1 MSSTKVLSALP
12 ARYASGVRGGIT
24 SICSAH
30 PLVIEAALLEG
41 VATDTDVLIE
51 ATCNQVN
58 QDGGYTGMTPA
69 DFRRFVEDIAAR
81 VGFDTKR
88 LILGGDHLGPNPW
101 KHLPAE
107 EALLKSDVM
116 IDAFVRA
123 GFTKIH
129 LDTSM
134 GCAGEPVA
142 LPDAVTAERAARL
155 AKVSETAAREAGYDL
170 PVYIIGTEVPI
181 PGGAMEEIE
190 ELELTKPG
198 AAVETVA
205 IHRKAFAA
213 LGLEDAFARAIGVV
227 VQPGVEFGNENV
239 VFYNSEKATALSGV
253 LGEMPQFVFEAHS
266 TDYQPVE
273 ALSDLVH
280 DGFAIL
286 KVGPGLTFALREAL
300 YGLDQIAAFL
310 DKLPEEET
318 LRGKMEAL
326 LLAEPKN
333 WEKYYHGDAEEL
345 RLQRHFS
352 YSDRI
357 RYYWPHPQASAA
369 VDALL
374 KRLEGRKIPETLI
387 SQYLGTLYPAVASG
401 EIEPTPH
408 ALMVEAVRNVVRTYG
423 KAVGTH

>member
-1 MSSTKVLSALP
+1 MSSTQTLSTLP
-12 ARYASGVRGGIT
+12 TRFSSGARGGIT

-41 VATDTDVLIE
+41 KATNTDVLIE

-81 VGFDTKR
+81 LGFDTKR

-101 KHLPAE
+101 KHLTAE
-107 EALLKSDVM
+107 EALIKSEVM
-116 IDAFVRA
+116 MDGFVRA

-142 LPDAVTAERAARL
+142 LPDAITAERAARL
-155 AKVSETAAREAGYDL
+155 ARVAEKAAAESGFDL
-170 PVYIIGTEVPI
+170 PVYIVGTEVPI

-190 ELELTKPG
+190 ELELTTPQ
-198 AAVETVA
+198 AALETVA

-239 VFYNSEKATALSGV
+239 VYYDSDKATALSST
-253 LGEMPQFVFEAHS
+253 LNEMPQFVFEAHS

-273 ALSDLVH
+273 ALSALVH

-318 LRGKMEAL
+318 VRGKLEKL
-326 LLAEPKN
+326 LLSEPKN

-357 RYYWPHPQASAA
+357 RYYWPHPEATAA
-369 VDALL
+369 VNSLL
-374 KRLEGRKIPETLI
+374 ERLEGRKIPETLI

-401 EIEPTPH
+401 KVEATPH
-408 ALMVEAVRNVVRTYG
+408 ALMVEAVRNVIRTYG

>member
-1 MSSTKVLSALP
+1 MSSTNVLSALP

-41 VATDTDVLIE
+41 IATETDVLIE

-107 EALLKSDVM
+107 EALAKSDVM

-213 LGLEDAFARAIGVV
+213 LGLEDAFSRAIGVV

-239 VFYNSEKATALSGV
+239 VFYNSEKATALSAV
-253 LGEMPQFVFEAHS
+253 LSEMPHFVFEAHS
-266 TDYQPVE
+266 TDYQSVE

-326 LLAEPKN
+326 LLAESKN

-357 RYYWPHPQASAA
+357 RYYWPHPVATAA
-369 VDALL
+369 VDSLL

-401 EIEPTPH
+401 AVEATPH

-423 KAVGTH
+423 KAVA

>member
-41 VATDTDVLIE
+41 VATNTDVLIE

-58 QDGGYTGMTPA
+58 QEGGYTGMTPA

-107 EALLKSDVM
+107 EALLKSDIM

-190 ELELTKPG
+190 ELELTRPG

-273 ALSDLVH
+273 ALSDLVD

-357 RYYWPHPQASAA
+357 RYYWPHPAATAA
-369 VDALL
+369 VDVLL

-408 ALMVEAVRNVVRTYG
+408 ALMVEAVRNVVRIYG

>member
-1 MSSTKVLSALP
+1 MSSTKTLSALP
-12 ARYASGVRGGIT
+12 SRYAKGLRGGIT

-58 QDGGYTGMTPA
+58 QDGGYTGMTPSA
-69 DFRRFVEDIAAR
+69 FRSFVEEIAAR

-107 EALLKSDVM
+107 EAMRKSEVM

-155 AKVSETAAREAGYDL
+155 AKVSETAASEAGFDL

-190 ELELTKPG
+190 ELELTKPE
-198 AAVETVA
+198 AALETVA
-205 IHRKAFAA
+205 VHRKAFAA
-213 LGLEDAFARAIGVV
+213 LGLKDAFSRAIGVV

-239 VFYNSEKATALSGV
+239 VFYDSVKATALSGI
-253 LGEMPQFVFEAHS
+253 LREMPQFVFEAHS

-273 ALSDLVH
+273 ALTSLVQ

-310 DKLPEEET
+310 DRLPEDET
-318 LRGKMEAL
+318 LRGRMEKL
-326 LLAEPKN
+326 LLAEPRN

-357 RYYWPHPQASAA
+357 RYYWPHEQAAAA

-374 KRLEGRKIPETLI
+374 KRLDGRKIPETLI

-401 EIEPTPH
+401 KVEPTPH
-408 ALMVEAVRNVVRTYG
+408 ALMVEAVRNVVRAYG

>member
-1 MSSTKVLSALP
+1 MSSTQTLSKLP
-12 ARYASGVRGGIT
+12 ARYASGARGGIT

-41 VATDTDVLIE
+41 IATKTDVLIE

-81 VGFDTKR
+81 LGFDTKH

-101 KHLPAE
+101 KHLSAE
-107 EALLKSDVM
+107 EAMAKSEVM
-116 IDAFVRA
+116 MDGFVRA

-155 AKVSETAAREAGYDL
+155 AKVAEKAAAESGFDL
-170 PVYIIGTEVPI
+170 PIYIVGTEVPI

-190 ELELTKPG
+190 DLELTKPD
-198 AAVETVA
+198 AALETIA

-239 VFYNSEKATALSGV
+239 VYYDSNKATALSGV
-253 LGEMPQFVFEAHS
+253 LNQTPQFVFEAHS

-273 ALSDLVH
+273 ALSALVH

-318 LRGKMEAL
+318 VRGKLEKL
-326 LLAEPKN
+326 LLNEPKN

-357 RYYWPHPQASAA
+357 RYYWPHPEATAA
-369 VDALL
+369 VNSLL
-374 KRLEGRKIPETLI
+374 ERLEGRKIPETLI
-387 SQYLGTLYPAVASG
+387 SQYLGTLYPAVAAG
-401 EIEPTPH
+401 KVEATPH
-408 ALMVEAVRNVVRTYG
+408 ALMVEAVRNVIRVYG